1 MTMMGKGLCLALGA
15 SWFCLSAAPASADL
29 NPEPPK
35 TFESPEIFG
44 LELRAG
50 PYEPKSAEG
59 ILDDSGPMLAAELA
73 IWAYRIPYVGL
84 IGGSIYGGWGK
95 FSDSA
100 NSADGVSGEET
111 SLTVMPVATMAVLRI
126 DVLPREL
133 GVPFVFAGKF
143 GAELAFW
150 WASTGSRRDAN
161 NVSLGLRWGGQV
173 ALELDFLEPRAAR
186 SLDEEWGINHTYL
199 FFEVY
204 ASSAGD
210 FKDGANPVGDSFTWA
225 AGLGFIF

>member
-1 MTMMGKGLCLALGA
+1 MTHNWGLLTGLIAMWL
-15 SWFCLSAAPASADL
+15 FLSPTPAAADMD
-29 NPEPPK
+29 PEPPK

-59 ILDDSGPMLAAELA
+59 IIDDSGPMLGAELA
-73 IWAYRIPYVGL
+73 IWAWRIPYVGL

-95 FSDSA
+95 FSG
-100 NSADGVSGEET
+100 NADDQAGIETDEES
-111 SLTVMPVATMAVLRI
+111 SLDLLPLATMLVLRV
-126 DVLPREL
+126 DALPRQL
-133 GVPFVFAGKF
+133 GIPFVFTGKF
-143 GAELAFW
+143 GPEVAFW
-150 WASTGSRRDAN
+150 WASTGSRSDKSN
-161 NVSLGLRWGGQV
+161 FSPGLRWAAQV

-199 FFEVY
+199 FFELY
-204 ASSAGD
+204 GSSAGK
-210 FKDGANPVGDSFTWA
+210 FKSTANPVGDAFTWA

>member
-1 MTMMGKGLCLALGA
+1 MTHNWGLLTGLIAMWL
-15 SWFCLSAAPASADL
+15 FLSPTPAAADMD
-29 NPEPPK
+29 PEPPK

-59 ILDDSGPMLAAELA
+59 IIDDSGPMLGAELA
-73 IWAYRIPYVGL
+73 IWAWRIPYVGL

-95 FSDSA
+95 FTDSA
-100 NSADGVSGEET
+100 GGTGATATGEET
-111 SLTVMPVATMAVLRI
+111 SLKLMPVATMAVLRI

-133 GVPFVFAGKF
+133 KVPFVFAAKIGP
-143 GAELAFW
+143 ELAFW
-150 WASTGSRRDAN
+150 WATTGSRRDAN
-161 NVSLGLRWGGQV
+161 NVSLGLRWAAQI
-173 ALELDFLEPRAAR
+173 ALELDFLDRRATR

-199 FFEVY
+199 FFEIY
-204 ASSAGD
+204 GSSAGE